1 MFSLKSNVKSLES
14 SPCLILSIKSDCD
27 CRYSKYSSLDKSR
40 PGSSIVDLFLICVG
54 VSGGMETSESSL
66 STSMSLISSSTS
78 VFIGLSL
85 GFLSVAFFSTTGS
98 AGSF

>member
-40 PGSSIVDLFLICVG
+40 PGSSIVDLYELKNSFKFLNFGDVTWDG
-54 VSGGMETSESSL
+54 
-66 STSMSLISSSTS
+66 
-78 VFIGLSL
+78 
-85 GFLSVAFFSTTGS
+85 
-98 AGSF
+98 